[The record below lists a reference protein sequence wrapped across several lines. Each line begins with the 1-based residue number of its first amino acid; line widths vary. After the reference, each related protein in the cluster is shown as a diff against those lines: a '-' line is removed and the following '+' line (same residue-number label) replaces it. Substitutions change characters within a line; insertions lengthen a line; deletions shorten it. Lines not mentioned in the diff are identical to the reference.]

1 MPSTTSEILAG
12 RDVIMYTVPFNTGNT
27 FPADSPWG
35 TTPASTGGGAYTE
48 AGYTKDG
55 VGIRWRQQ
63 IQEYMVDQFIDPVLL
78 LPMSRDLRFM
88 ANIGQV
94 DMPDLTVAMG
104 QGTATS
110 VPSTSSST
118 GYNQYEVAANAS
130 NNYYTVFF
138 DVRNPISNDFAH
150 FVGWF
155 CRGVGDIEIRVHLPD
170 IAQVNVEL
178 RALPDATKNPARVAQ
193 FRMQTG

>member
-12 RDVIMYTVPFNTGNT
+12 RDVIMYTAPFSAANA
-27 FPADSPWG
+27 FPADAVWG
-35 TTPASTGGGAYTE
+35 TAPTPAGSSYTE

-88 ANIGQV
+88 ATIGQV
-94 DMPDLTVAMG
+94 NMPDLTVAMG
-104 QGTATS
+104 QGTATA
-110 VPSTSSST
+110 VAATTAST
-118 GYNQYEVAANAS
+118 GYNQYSVAANAS

-138 DVRNPISNDFAH
+138 DVRNPITNDFAH

-178 RALPDATKNPARVAQ
+178 RALPDATATPARVAQ
-193 FRMQTG
+193 FKMQTG

>member
-1 MPSTTSEILAG
+1 MPSTTAEILAG
-12 RDVIMYTVPFNTGNT
+12 RDVIMYTVPFNAGNT
-27 FPADSPWG
+27 FPADATWG

-63 IQEYMVDQFIDPVLL
+63 IQEYMVDQFVDPVLL

-110 VPSTSSST
+110 IPSTSSST
-118 GYNQYEVAANAS
+118 GYNEYQVAANAS

-138 DVRNPISNDFAH
+138 DVRNPINNDFAH

-155 CRGVGDIEIRVHLPD
+155 CRGVGDIEIRIHLPD